1 MSSIAP
7 EGVQIGFA
15 DGRRE
20 SRFRSVADL
29 REALENALEAQAQQ
43 FALWIPVLFGLGIA
57 CWFVLP
63 SEGQWVAALLAFAM
77 CAAGGVALGGRAGR
91 LLLWAGL
98 LAAAGMALVWTRAEM
113 VAAPRLERP
122 VTTVVSGRVERVERL
137 AGRGIGRVMLVDSR
151 SHPGLRVRVS
161 ARMDQIAKVQSGALV
176 EIHARLMPPAP
187 PVIPGGYDFARAA
200 WFKGIGATGRA
211 LGAPAIL
218 APAAETEG
226 FWLWLDRLRGKLTQH
241 LQNRIGG
248 GEGGIAAALVTGD
261 QGGVPDDVAQ
271 ALRDS
276 GLAHLLSI
284 SGLHVAAAVGF
295 AMLATRRLLA
305 LSVYAAT
312 YWPLTLI
319 AAGVGAGAG
328 VAYSLLAGGEVPT
341 VRSCIAALLVLLGLA
356 LGRDAITLR
365 VVAAGAFIILLFRPE
380 ALVGPSFQL
389 SFAAVIAIVALHEL
403 PWLRQRLAKREEP
416 WWAGSGR
423 SLIGLLL
430 TGLVVEAALAPIGL
444 FHFNR
449 MGVYGAF
456 ANIIAIPLTTFVIM
470 PLEAIALLLD
480 PLGIAAPFYWLL
492 KGTLAG
498 LIGLATHVA
507 ALPGGVAL
515 SPTMPRIA
523 FGLMLLGGLWLALWR
538 GRIRLAGLLPIALG
552 AGLAMLAPAADV
564 LVTGDG
570 RHAAVLGRDGQVHML
585 RAHAG
590 DYVREVMMDASAATL
605 AEPLDNS
612 PIARCGPD
620 ACVADIWKDGRRLRL
635 LATRSPV
642 FIDRALFEPA
652 CRSADIV
659 ISDRRLPQ
667 WCMPQWLKADRAL
680 LARTGGL
687 TIHAGSGRVRTV
699 AEDGGDHPWS
709 AFSDHGYVDRQP
721 LNRVVVKRRAQ
732 PLAAAA
738 Q

>member
-7 EGVQIGFA
+7 EGVQIGVS

-20 SRFRSVADL
+20 SRVRSVAAL
-29 REALENALEAQAQQ
+29 REALENRLEGQAQQ
-43 FALWIPVLFGLGIA
+43 FALWVPVVFGLGIA

-63 SEGQWVAALLAFAM
+63 SEGQWLAALLAFAM
-77 CAAGGVALGGRAGR
+77 CIVGGIALGGRVGW
-91 LLLWAGL
+91 LILWAGV
-98 LAAAGMALVWTRAEM
+98 LAAAGMTLVWTRAEL
-113 VAAPRLERP
+113 VSSPRLERP
-122 VTTVVSGRVERVERL
+122 VTSVVSGRVERVERL
-137 AGRGIGRVMLVDSR
+137 AGRGIGRVTLVDSR
-151 SHPGLRVRVS
+151 SHPGLRVRLS
-161 ARMDQIAKVQSGALV
+161 ARMTQIADMQPGALV

-187 PVIPGGYDFARAA
+187 PAIPGGYDFARAA

-211 LGAPAIL
+211 LGAPVIL
-218 APAAETEG
+218 APPAASGG
-226 FWLWLDRLRGKLTQH
+226 FWLWLDRLRERLTQH
-241 LQNRIGG
+241 LQHRIGG

-295 AMLATRRLLA
+295 AMIATRRLLA
-305 LSVYAAT
+305 LSVHAAT
-312 YWPLTLI
+312 HWPLTLI

-365 VVAAGAFIILLFRPE
+365 VVAAGASIILLFRPE

-403 PWLRQRLAKREEP
+403 PGVRRWLARREEP
-416 WWAGSGR
+416 WWTGAGR
-423 SLIGLLL
+423 SLVGLLL
-430 TGLVVEAALAPIGL
+430 TGLAVEAALAPIGL

-492 KGTLAG
+492 KGALAG

-515 SPTMPRIA
+515 APTMPSIA
-523 FGLMLLGGLWLALWR
+523 FGLLLLGGLWLALWR
-538 GRIRLAGLLPIALG
+538 GRIRLAGLLPVAAG
-552 AGLAMLAPAADV
+552 TGLAMLSPAADV

-570 RHAAVLGRDGQVHML
+570 RHVAVLGRDGQVHLL
-585 RAHAG
+585 RPRAG
-590 DYVREVMMDASAATL
+590 DYVRAVMTDASAATRATL
-605 AEPLDNS
+605 LDDS

-620 ACVADIWKDGRRLRL
+620 ACIADIWKDGRRLRL
-635 LATRSPV
+635 LATRSQI
-642 FIDRALFEPA
+642 FIDRARFEPA

-667 WCMPQWLKADRAL
+667 WCVPQWLKADRIL

-687 TIHAGSGRVRTV
+687 AIHAASGKVRTV

-709 AFSDHGYVDRQP
+709 AFTDHDDADR
-721 LNRVVVKRRAQ
+721 RRWK
-732 PLAAAA
+732 
-738 Q
+738 